1 MHAMARFRFI
11 DDPDALKEDLQ
22 EMIRQIH
29 EEADPLEMNEYKRFV
44 KQNISV
50 FSRAYFTAY
59 MVKKF
64 IDEQSDKPKRRRRP
78 APEPSRSSTPKGTPS
93 SAVHRNGDEING
105 IATSTELQ
113 TLFVSVGKNRR
124 VFPKDLI
131 GLFSEVDAV
140 SSESFGQIKILDSYS
155 FVEVEPA
162 VADQIIETYDG
173 QVFRGRKLKV
183 NYARSKKED

>member
-1 MHAMARFRFI
+1 MARFRFI
-11 DDPDALKEDLQ
+11 DDPDTLKEDLQ

-64 IDEQSDKPKRRRRP
+64 IDEQSDRPKRRRRST
-78 APEPSRSSTPKGTPS
+78 PESSRSSAPK
-93 SAVHRNGDEING
+93 SARVNTAERNGDDPSGTASGED
-105 IATSTELQ
+105 LQ

-131 GLFSEVDAV
+131 GLFSDLDVV

-155 FVEVEPA
+155 FVEVEPS
-162 VADQIIETYDG
+162 VADRIIESYDG
-173 QVFRGRKLKV
+173 HEFRGRKLKV